1 MFFKQMV
8 DTLLNEMDM
17 FFGRMFDQYF
27 SGEWIV
33 PWLPDDL

>member
-1 MFFKQMV
+1 MFFKRMV
-8 DTLLNEMDM
+8 DTLLNEVDV

>member
-1 MFFKQMV
+1 MNLRRLV
-8 DTLLNEMDM
+8 DILLDEVEM
-17 FFGRMFDQYF
+17 FFGRIFDQYF